1 MSKTTPTQRS
11 LALLRGRGYAV
22 EKVEQRLTFKGF
34 ITRDLFGC
42 IDLIAVR
49 RGEIVGV
56 QTTSR
61 SNLAARRA
69 KALGSPGLEA
79 WLAGGGKF
87 FLHGW
92 GKAGPR
98 CRRKTWQCSEQELT
112 LEEVEK
118 HQGRTAVTEQVEAV
132 GGSPSMDPGG

>member
-22 EKVEQRLTFKGF
+22 EKVEQRLTFRGF

-61 SNLAARRA
+61 SNLAARRT
-69 KALGSPGLEA
+69 KALGSPGLAA
-79 WLAGGGKF
+79 WLDGGGKF
-87 FLHGW
+87 VLHGW
-92 GKAGPR
+92 AKAGPR
-98 CRRKTWQCSEQELT
+98 GQRKKWQCSEQELT
-112 LEEVEK
+112 LTTLEE
-118 HQGRTAVTEQVEAV
+118 HRRGFLDTERAEPANH
-132 GGSPSMDPGG
+132 P